1 MLGEAYQVQ
10 GYSKNKSEL
19 YQSKTAKKYLEDLVD
34 GDVILADLHL
44 TSEEEEEPNHTE
56 TL

>member
-1 MLGEAYQVQ
+1 MLSEAYQVQ

-19 YQSKTAKKYLEDLVD
+19 YQSKTAKKYLEDLID
-34 GDVILADLHL
+34 GDITPADLHL
-44 TSEEEEEPNHTE
+44 TSEEEQNHME